1 MAHKI
6 TYHQFFEQVQRV
18 AGWLRQQGLQ
28 KGERGLIIMENR
40 PEWPISYFGLLLAGG
55 TAVPVDLQS
64 RPEHV
69 AYVLEQTGATV
80 VFAGP
85 KAPLAEI
92 AQGPVGAAPGG
103 GGGTAG
109 LPGPGGGVP
118 GPPGLAARPDL
129 PAIHLDDLA
138 SIIYTSGT
146 TGPPKGVMLTHK
158 NFAANYQGIAALE
171 AVTAA
176 DNFLALLPL
185 FHTFPFMASIIL
197 PFFTGATV
205 TFIDTLKAEPV
216 LRALKEQQV
225 TILPVTPQVLQHFYK
240 GIAKKLAGLPLGLG
254 QVLNRALDLSRRWQA
269 RGGPN
274 LTGLLTRTFR
284 QALGSQFRFFVS
296 GGAKLPDEVAKN
308 FAKLGFIILE
318 GYGLTE
324 TAPVVSI
331 NYPAVRWGSV
341 GRPLAGVEVKIDRPN
356 AEGVGEILIRGDN
369 VMSRLFRQRC
379 CHPGRYPGRLVPERR
394 SRPPG
399 PGRQSFCPGPGQR
412 HHRPEFRQKSF
423 RRRGG

>member
-1 MAHKI
+1 M
-6 TYHQFFEQVQRV
+6 QRV

-64 RPEHV
+64 RPDHV

-80 VFAGP
+80 AFAGP

-92 AQGPVGAAPGG
+92 AKAPSVQHLVV
-103 GGGTAG
+103 AG
-109 LPGPGGGVP
+109 E
-118 GPPGLAARPDL
+118 PPACHQAQAVAFRDLLASPPTSDL
-129 PAIHLDDLA
+129 PDIHMDDLA

-158 NFAANYQGIAALE
+158 NLAANYQSIAALG

-254 QVLNRALDLSRRWQA
+254 RVLNWALDLSRRWQS
-269 RGGPN
+269 RGGPD
-274 LTGLLTRTFR
+274 LTGLLTRTIR

-296 GGAKLPDEVAKN
+296 GGAKLPEEVAKN
-308 FAKLGFIILE
+308 FAKLGFTILE

-324 TAPVVSI
+324 T
-331 NYPAVRWGSV
+331 
-341 GRPLAGVEVKIDRPN
+341 
-356 AEGVGEILIRGDN
+356 
-369 VMSRLFRQRC
+369 
-379 CHPGRYPGRLVPERR
+379 
-394 SRPPG
+394 
-399 PGRQSFCPGPGQR
+399 CPGGQ
-412 HHRPEFRQKSF
+412 H
-423 RRRGG
+423 

>member
-1 MAHKI
+1 MA
-6 TYHQFFEQVQRV
+6 FRE
-18 AGWLRQQGLQ
+18 
-28 KGERGLIIMENR
+28 
-40 PEWPISYFGLLLAGG
+40 LLA
-55 TAVPVDLQS
+55 S
-64 RPEHV
+64 
-69 AYVLEQTGATV
+69 
-80 VFAGP
+80 
-85 KAPLAEI
+85 
-92 AQGPVGAAPGG
+92 
-103 GGGTAG
+103 
-109 LPGPGGGVP
+109 
-118 GPPGLAARPDL
+118 PPAPDL
-129 PAIHLDDLA
+129 PDIHLDDLA

-240 GIAKKLAGLPLGLG
+240 GIAKKLEDLPLGLG
-254 QVLNRALDLSRRWQA
+254 RVLNWALDLSRRWQA
-269 RGGPN
+269 RGGPD
-274 LTGLLTRTFR
+274 LTGLLTRTIR
-284 QALGSQFRFFVS
+284 QALGPQFRFFVS
-296 GGAKLPDEVAKN
+296 GGAKLPEEVAEN
-308 FAKLGFIILE
+308 FARLGFTILE

-356 AEGVGEILIRGDN
+356 AEGRGGN
-369 VMSRLFRQRC
+369 SHPRRQCHARLFRQRRR
-379 CHPGRYPGRLVPERR
+379 HPGRYPGRLVPERR

-399 PGRQSFCPGPGQR
+399 
-412 HHRPEFRQKSF
+412 
-423 RRRGG
+423 RRTAISLSRAGSKTSSS

>member
-1 MAHKI
+1 MSTVTKI
-6 TYHQFFEQVQRV
+6 TYRQFFEQVQRV

-40 PEWPISYFGLLLAGG
+40 PEWPVSYFGLLLAGG

-92 AQGPVGAAPGG
+92 AKAQSVQHLVV
-103 GGGTAG
+103 AG
-109 LPGPGGGVP
+109 E
-118 GPPGLAARPDL
+118 PPACQAQAVAFQDLLASPPASDL

-240 GIAKKLAGLPLGLG
+240 GIAKKLGGLPLGLG

-269 RGGPN
+269 RGGPD

-284 QALGSQFRFFVS
+284 QALGQQFRFFVS

-308 FAKLGFIILE
+308 FAKLGFTILE

-324 TAPVVSI
+324 TSPVVSI

-369 VMSRLFRQRC
+369 VMSGYFANDAATRAVIQDGWFRS
-379 CHPGRYPGRLVPERR
+379 GDLGRLDRMAISL
-394 SRPPG
+394 SRAG
-399 PGRQSFCPGPGQR
+399 S
-412 HHRPEFRQKSF
+412 KTSSS
-423 RRRGG
+423 